1 MNFILVSFSLFL
13 KCEISDTTSEII
25 TGQIFPELY
34 LRNDRPMTTYIFRHS
49 GIKRTAFTRWQ
60 YQQPFGKLN
69 VSSCLLS
76 TEHAEK

>member
-34 LRNDRPMTTYIFRHS
+34 LRNDRPMTDRNMLKYDQLKYDHLYF
-49 GIKRTAFTRWQ
+49 
-60 YQQPFGKLN
+60 
-69 VSSCLLS
+69 SSFWYKKDCI
-76 TEHAEK
+76 H